1 MRQRVYPLLGFR
13 AGFEELAKIGD
24 AILNLSYSLAL
35 SRAAGRVTG
44 RKVPNAVLAEAVQ
57 LAGLRAHARRG
68 TRHSLG
74 DFAESLVAE
83 AVLLGRLSIE
93 ECVDVLERAMRRE
106 VSEAEAFAALL
117 RRSWEAVR
125 GGQVPL

>member
-24 AILNLSYSLAL
+24 GIVNLSYSLAL
-35 SRAAGRVTG
+35 SRATGRVAG
-44 RKVPNAVLAEAVQ
+44 RKVPNAVLARAVQ
-57 LAGLRAHARRG
+57 LAGLRGYADRG

-74 DFAESLVAE
+74 DFAESIIAE
-83 AVLLGRLSIE
+83 AVLLRRLSLE
-93 ECVDVLERAMRRE
+93 ECVEVLERGLRQG
-106 VSEAEAFAALL
+106 SEAEAFAALL

-125 GGQVPL
+125 GG